1 MKSREVALVAQ
12 EQNNNDEI
20 VIYNTKDIQRIL
32 KIGKNN
38 VYELFKLPN
47 FPVIRIGKKYLIP
60 KNEFEEWISNNIYK
74 NIL

>member
-1 MKSREVALVAQ
+1 MKSQEVALVAQ

-47 FPVIRIGKKYLIP
+47 FPVVRIGKKYLIP
-60 KNEFEEWISNNIYK
+60 KKEFEEWISNSICK
-74 NIL
+74 SIL

>member
-38 VYELFKLPN
+38 VYELFKLTN
-47 FPVIRIGKKYLIP
+47 FPVVRIGKKYLIP

>member
-32 KIGKNN
+32 KIGKIMYMN
-38 VYELFKLPN
+38 YSSY
-47 FPVIRIGKKYLIP
+47 RI
-60 KNEFEEWISNNIYK
+60 SQ
-74 NIL
+74 